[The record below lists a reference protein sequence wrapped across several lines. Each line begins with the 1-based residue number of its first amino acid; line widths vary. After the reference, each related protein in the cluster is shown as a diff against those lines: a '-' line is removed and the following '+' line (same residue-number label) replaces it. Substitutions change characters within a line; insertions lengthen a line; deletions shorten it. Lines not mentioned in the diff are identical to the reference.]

1 MKMKIVKNTLLVLAL
16 GASTIN
22 AADLLATVN
31 GTKVTTED
39 ADRFVRAASPQQS
52 FETASDKDKS
62 IIVERLVERVLFIE
76 AAKKAGVEN
85 NPDYIKTLERAK
97 NELLINQWMKNQYD
111 ATVISAS
118 ESKEYYEKNLEQFS
132 KPEQVRA
139 RHILLK
145 DDEAGAKE
153 IISQLSALSGDKLKE
168 MFIELAKSKSEG
180 PTGPK
185 GGDLGFFGKGQM
197 VAPFDKAVFALA
209 KGKVTTEPVKTQFGY
224 HVIYLEDKKSASTI
238 PYEDV
243 KARIVENLKQIQF
256 REMLA
261 KSVKEMKSK
270 AEIVIEK
277 VKK

>member
-1 MKMKIVKNTLLVLAL
+1 MKIVKNTLLVLAL

-39 ADRFVRAASPQQS
+39 ADRFVRAANPQQS
-52 FETASDKDKS
+52 FETASDKDKA

-85 NPDYIKTLERAK
+85 NPDYIKTLDRAK

-111 ATVISAS
+111 STVISAS
-118 ESKEYYEKNLEQFS
+118 ESKEYYEKNLKQFS

-168 MFIELAKSKSEG
+168 KFIELAKSKSEG

-197 VAPFDKAVFALA
+197 VAPFDKVVFALT

-224 HVIYLEDKKSASTI
+224 HVIYLEDKKSASTT

-243 KARIVENLKQIQF
+243 KAQIVENLKQMQF
-256 REMLA
+256 REMLT
-261 KSVKEMKSK
+261 KSAKEMKSK

>member
-1 MKMKIVKNTLLVLAL
+1 MKIVKNTLLVLAL

-39 ADRFVRAASPQQS
+39 ADRFVRAANPQQS
-52 FETASDKDKS
+52 FETASDKDKA

-85 NPDYIKTLERAK
+85 NLDYIKTLDRAK

-111 ATVISAS
+111 STVISAS
-118 ESKEYYEKNLEQFS
+118 ESKEYYEKNLKQFS
-132 KPEQVRA
+132 KSEQVRA

-168 MFIELAKSKSEG
+168 KFIELAKSKSEG

-197 VAPFDKAVFALA
+197 VAPFDKVVFALT

-224 HVIYLEDKKSASTI
+224 HVIYLEDKKSASTT

-243 KARIVENLKQIQF
+243 KAQIVENLKQMQF
-256 REMLA
+256 REMLT
-261 KSVKEMKSK
+261 KSAKEMKSK

>member
-1 MKMKIVKNTLLVLAL
+1 MKIVKNTLLVLAL

-39 ADRFVRAASPQQS
+39 ADRFVRAANPQQS
-52 FETASDKDKS
+52 FETASDKDKA

-85 NPDYIKTLERAK
+85 NPDYIKTLDRAK

-111 ATVISAS
+111 STVISAS
-118 ESKEYYEKNLEQFS
+118 ESKEYYEKNLKQFS
-132 KPEQVRA
+132 KSEQVRA

-168 MFIELAKSKSEG
+168 KFIELAKSKSEG

-197 VAPFDKAVFALA
+197 VAPFDKVVFALT

-224 HVIYLEDKKSASTI
+224 HVIYLEDKKSASTT

-243 KARIVENLKQIQF
+243 KAQIVENLKQMQF
-256 REMLA
+256 REMLT
-261 KSVKEMKSK
+261 KSAKEMKSK